1 MSACCYI
8 TESVPTLMRIDST
21 GKDHAKFSPVATASY
36 RLLPEITLLQP
47 VEGEKAE
54 KLKRCFSPGVI
65 ELENKDGMR
74 GSPTGTW
81 GWDGLALGFCQ
92 ALPNIVNT
100 EVVIYLEETMGVKR
114 LDGDMA
120 VLDNGV

>member
-8 TESVPTLMRIDST
+8 TESVPTLMHIDST

-36 RLLPEITLLQP
+36 RLLPEITLLQL

-74 GSPTGTW
+74 GLPTGTW
-81 GWDGLALGFCQ
+81 DGDGLALGSCQ
-92 ALPNIVNT
+92 DLPNIVST
-100 EVVIYLEETMGVKR
+100 KVVIYLQETMGV
-114 LDGDMA
+114 
-120 VLDNGV
+120 